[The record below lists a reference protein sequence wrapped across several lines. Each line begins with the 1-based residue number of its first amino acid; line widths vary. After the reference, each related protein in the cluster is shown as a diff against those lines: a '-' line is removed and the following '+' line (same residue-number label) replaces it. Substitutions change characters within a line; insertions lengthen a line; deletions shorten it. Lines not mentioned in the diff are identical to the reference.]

1 MGELGRQYSVTL
13 VEELYE
19 GMLLHPL
26 ECDDEMPQLFLLL
39 YRLGKDNRIGG
50 RSIEILQG
58 CRVYSYPVF
67 PSIGTGEE
75 YFIA

>member
-1 MGELGRQYSVTL
+1 MGELGRQHSVTL

-19 GMLLHPL
+19 GMLLHSL

-39 YRLGKDNRIGG
+39 YRLGKGNRIGG